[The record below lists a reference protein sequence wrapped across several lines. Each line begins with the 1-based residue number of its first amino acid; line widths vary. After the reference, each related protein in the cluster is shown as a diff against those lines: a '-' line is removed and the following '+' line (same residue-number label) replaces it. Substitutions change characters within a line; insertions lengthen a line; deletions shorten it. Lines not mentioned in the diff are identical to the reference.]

1 MADIDRLE
9 IEIEAQARNANRQLD
24 NLISKLDRLSGALG
38 SINTTGLTNLAD
50 GVQRFSSASQSLK
63 NVKTSDFTRL
73 ATNLQKISN
82 IDTGKLY
89 SAASA
94 MEAMQKSLSGLGSIS
109 SSSMQMASFAKDI
122 SKLGG
127 VNVQRAISN
136 LPILATALKDFMH
149 TMSGA
154 PKVSSNIV
162 GMTNA
167 LANLAKQ
174 GNKTGTA
181 AHSLTG
187 NFNSY
192 SVASGRATKGT
203 KSLAATFGT
212 FYASAFLAI
221 RGVKALGRAIG
232 SSMDFLET
240 VNYFEVSM
248 RDIGNS
254 AAAQW
259 KENGYTSAEEYAES
273 FSSRAKELTAKMTG
287 YEIDI
292 EGNATYTGTKN
303 LGMDPDKVLQ
313 YQATY
318 AQVASS
324 IGVAEESALNFSKA
338 LTMLGTD
345 WASLRN
351 LSFDTAWEKFASAL
365 SGQSRAVRSL
375 GIDITMATL
384 QEYAYKNGLTEAV
397 SEMNQAEKAQLRL
410 LAILDQSQV
419 AFGDLANTMQSP
431 ANQLRMLQQNFSNLA
446 RVIGNIFLPIITKVL
461 PYINAL
467 VIALQRLFSFIGSLL
482 GIKFESINSSM
493 GGMSDGMADLVGGAD
508 DYGESLD
515 DAEKAAKKLKNT
527 TLGIDELNINNPNT
541 GSGKGNNGAGGIG
554 GNPLLDSAIAD
565 ALADYELKWNEA
577 FDRMENK
584 AQALADKIVKW
595 FKKIWD
601 VAEPTREALKKLW
614 DEGLSELGNF
624 TWDTLK
630 DFYREFLVP
639 VGKWML
645 GDSSGL
651 PRFFNIINRM
661 LTDVDWGRLRT
672 SLSNLYGALGD
683 LTILAFDGLFDFF
696 DYFLAPLG
704 TWALSSAFPQ
714 LADILTKFIKDV
726 KWDKINKALERFWK
740 ALEPF
745 AEAIGQGLI
754 NFFSD
759 LMGFGASFINVV
771 VPGGINAL
779 AAALEL
785 MDPRTIE
792 KIGYA
797 LGILLTAYL
806 GFRAVK
812 GIERIVSKAWKA
824 LYGAEVIMGVKT
836 ITIKFKALSDT
847 TSLVAKALKGNMDAA
862 GELAKQ
868 YPKLNKAVSGV
879 VDGFTV
885 FKYNVGQDG
894 IWKTLNN
901 SVDTFRAK
909 LTGMQKGIITA
920 AAAFVEFNVV
930 QNTFEDLTL
939 GTENIVAG
947 IGKIA
952 LAVGAAGTA
961 MYVALGP
968 AGLAIA
974 AITGVIAGISGIGK
988 AMDEIA
994 QNKAM
999 EAVGNALKN
1008 PGGTPLSEI
1017 SSQYE
1022 SAFANIAS
1030 QFDTI
1035 SQKSTELQTT
1045 KQNID
1050 DTKTSIDLFA
1060 FGMQNGSQVTS
1071 EEVSKIT
1078 DSFQQLVNNSSSL
1091 FAQEAEII
1099 RLGLMGALGDAVEA
1113 AGYSVSEFNQVISGL
1128 QSETQQR
1135 LTEITGSFQE
1145 LDEQL
1150 QNNQITPE
1158 QYAASFQPL
1167 WEEYKKLSGYT
1178 DESTESIENLQKIVS
1193 EGIDFSAFVNDDGTV
1208 NVAALKEQ
1216 FSNVA
1221 DAAQEAKGSVEENGQ
1236 LLIDAIQS
1244 MIDQANAIGDTET
1257 STALTDLLNIQK
1269 DDIEE
1274 QISEIDRLAGEYT
1287 QTIQDGLIN
1296 KIPEIVNSIEE
1307 PDWGRKLLGA
1317 TKEGDIQTAL
1327 AEFKTGTIAPIDEAL
1342 QSEFSSIGESG
1353 KTYASD
1359 AMGNILDGLF
1369 DYGNTQ
1375 SNSRFDSLRKTLTSD
1390 VQGAVTSGLDDA
1402 KAGITTSANSVGKD
1416 INEGISGGVESN
1428 MGLVE
1433 NAGTAIGETAI
1444 GATRMALDS
1453 HSPSREF
1460 IAIAEDT
1467 INGFNFGI
1475 SENTDS
1481 TIEALTVWMDEVKAF
1496 FTEEQWLGLFGN
1508 MPLAFQ
1514 TKWSE
1519 LTSWWNEEA
1528 LPIWWEDNVVPWF
1541 TLEKWYT
1548 LTLGLKDGIIKR
1560 WTEFTTLWKTDFKKW
1575 WDISVE
1581 PWFTLEKWNL
1591 FGCNMKDGIFSGFEG
1606 IVSSVIGLLNRMLS
1620 GFESTM
1626 NQLISGA
1633 NSFINDYNAMVAQ
1646 LGGKPLAAFSTF
1658 SIGLI
1663 PQYELGGFPE
1673 DGLFMANHNELVG
1686 KFSNGR
1692 TAVAN
1697 NDMIVAGIEEA
1708 AYRGFSRAYS
1718 ENDREAALL
1727 GELISAV
1734 REGKT
1739 IEIDGR
1745 ELVSA
1750 TDERRRRNGFMFSN

>member
-9 IEIEAQARNANRQLD
+9 LEIEAQARNANRQLD
-24 NLISKLDRLSGALG
+24 NLISKLDRLSGSLG
-38 SINTTGLTNLAD
+38 AINTTGLTNLAD
-50 GVQRFSSASQSLK
+50 GIQKFASASQSLK

-73 ATNLQKISN
+73 SSNMQKISS

-94 MEAMQKSLSGLGSIS
+94 LEAMQKSLLGMGNIS
-109 SSSMQMASFAKDI
+109 ASSLQMASFAKDI

-149 TMSGA
+149 TMAGA

-162 GMTNA
+162 SMTNA

-174 GNKTGTA
+174 GNKTGA
-181 AHSLTG
+181 VAHSLTG

-203 KSLAATFGT
+203 RSLAAAFGT

-240 VNYFEVSM
+240 VNYFEVAM

-254 AAAQW
+254 AAAKW
-259 KENGYTSAEEYAES
+259 KENGYDSAEAYAES
-273 FSSRAKELTAKMTG
+273 FSARAKELTAKMSG

-292 EGNATYTGTKN
+292 EGNAVYTGTKN

-365 SGQSRAVRSL
+365 AGQSRAVRSL

-493 GGMSDGMADLVGGAD
+493 GGMSDGMADLVGGTD
-508 DYGESLD
+508 DYGDSLD
-515 DAEKAAKKLKNT
+515 DAEKAAKKLRNT

-541 GSGKGNNGAGGIG
+541 GSGSGSGGAGGMG

-565 ALADYELKWNEA
+565 ALADYELKWNDA

-584 AQALADKIVKW
+584 AQELAEKIVKW

-601 VAEPTREALKKLW
+601 IAEPTRKALKKLW
-614 DEGLSELGNF
+614 DEGLSELGKF

-645 GDSSGL
+645 GDSAGL

-704 TWALSSAFPQ
+704 SWALSSAFPQ
-714 LADILTKFIKDV
+714 LADILTRFIEDV

-836 ITIKFKALSDT
+836 VTTKFKALSDT

-894 IWKTLNN
+894 FWKTLNS
-901 SVDTFRAK
+901 SVDTFRNS
-909 LTGMQKGIITA
+909 LTGIQKGVITA
-920 AAAFVEFNVV
+920 AAAFIEFEVV
-930 QNTFEDLTL
+930 QNAFEDLTL
-939 GTENIVAG
+939 GSENLITG

-952 LAVGAAGTA
+952 LAVGAAGAA

-974 AITGVIAGISGIGK
+974 AITGVIAGITGIGK

-994 QNKAM
+994 ENKAM

-1022 SAFANIAS
+1022 TAFSNIAS
-1030 QFDTI
+1030 QFDAI
-1035 SQKSTELQTT
+1035 NQKSTELQTT

-1050 DTKTSIDLFA
+1050 NTKTSIDLFA
-1060 FGMQNGSQVTS
+1060 FGMQNGSQVTA

-1078 DSFQQLVNNSSSL
+1078 ESFQQLVNDSSSL

-1099 RLGLMGALGDAVEA
+1099 RLGLMGSLGDAVEA

-1135 LTEITGSFQE
+1135 LTEISGSFQE

-1193 EGIDFSAFVNDDGTV
+1193 EGIDFSAFVNDDGTI

-1221 DAAQEAKGSVEENGQ
+1221 DAAEEAKGSVEENGQ

-1244 MIDQANAIGDTET
+1244 MIDQANAIGDIET
-1257 STALTDLLNIQK
+1257 SSSLTNLLNIQN
-1269 DDIEE
+1269 DDIEK

-1287 QTIQDGLIN
+1287 QTIQDELIN
-1296 KIPEIVNSIEE
+1296 KIPELVNSVEE
-1307 PDWGRKLLGA
+1307 PDWASVILG
-1317 TKEGDIQTAL
+1317 GQTREKNVL
-1327 AEFKTGTIAPIDEAL
+1327 TSLEEFRTGTISPIEEAL
-1342 QSEFSSIGESG
+1342 QEEFAGLGDAG
-1353 KTYASD
+1353 KTYAGD
-1359 AMGNILDGLF
+1359 AMNNIMEDMFTIDDKLLSGAIAGF
-1369 DYGNTQ
+1369 
-1375 SNSRFDSLRKTLTSD
+1375 SNTLTD
-1390 VQGAVTSGLDDA
+1390 NVEGAVTSGLEDA
-1402 KAGITTSANSVGKD
+1402 KVGIKPVAESLGEDTLEGFNSKIRTGDVKTD
-1416 INEGISGGVESN
+1416 ISSKMAEVIRAARE
-1428 MGLVE
+1428 
-1433 NAGTAIGETAI
+1433 
-1444 GATRMALDS
+1444 ALDS

-1460 IAIAEDT
+1460 ISIGEDVVS
-1467 INGFNFGI
+1467 GFNLGI
-1475 SENTDS
+1475 SENTKS
-1481 TIEALTVWMDEVKAF
+1481 TIETLTTWMDSVKTF
-1496 FTEEQWLGLFGN
+1496 FTEDQWLVLFGS
-1508 MPLAFQ
+1508 MPTAFQ
-1514 TKWSE
+1514 IKWGE
-1519 LTSWWNEEA
+1519 LTAWWNEEA
-1528 LPIWWEDNVVPWF
+1528 LPTWWEDSVIPWF
-1541 TLEKWYT
+1541 TQEKWYM
-1548 LTLGLKDGIIKR
+1548 LTLGLKDGIMKR
-1560 WTEFTTLWKTDFKKW
+1560 WTEFTALWKTDFKKW
-1575 WDISVE
+1575 WDLSVE
-1581 PWFTLEKWNL
+1581 PYFTLEKWNL
-1591 FGCNMKDGIFSGFEG
+1591 FGSNMKDGIYSGFEG

-1633 NSFINDYNAMVAQ
+1633 NAFINDYNAIAGE
-1646 LGGKPLAAFSTF
+1646 LGGKALSTFSTI

-1686 KFSNGR
+1686 RFANGR

-1708 AYRGFSRAYS
+1708 AYRGFARAYV
-1718 ENDREAALL
+1718 ENNQEEELL
-1727 GELISAV
+1727 KELIQAV
-1734 REGKT
+1734 KEGKT
-1739 IEIDGR
+1739 IEVDGR

-1750 TDERRRRNGFMFSN
+1750 TDERRRRNGFAFSG

>member
-89 SAASA
+89 SSASA

-174 GNKTGTA
+174 GNKTGTV

-203 KSLAATFGT
+203 KSLAAAFGT

-240 VNYFEVSM
+240 VNYFEVAM

-259 KENGYTSAEEYAES
+259 KENGYNSAEEYAAS

-365 SGQSRAVRSL
+365 AGQSRAVRSL

-384 QEYAYKNGLTEAV
+384 QEYAYKNGLIEAV

-493 GGMSDGMADLVGGAD
+493 GGMSDGMADLVGGTD

-541 GSGKGNNGAGGIG
+541 GSGKGNNGAGGMG

-645 GDSSGL
+645 GDSAGL

-661 LTDVDWGRLRT
+661 LTDVEWGRLRT
-672 SLSNLYGALGD
+672 SLANLYGALGD

-714 LADILTKFIKDV
+714 LADILTEFIKDV

-785 MDPRTIE
+785 LDPRTIE

-797 LGILLTAYL
+797 LGIVLTAYL

-812 GIERIVSKAWKA
+812 GIERIISKAWKT
-824 LYGAEVIMGVKT
+824 LYGAEVITGVKT
-836 ITIKFKALSDT
+836 LTTKLKKLFDT
-847 TSLVAKALKGNMDAA
+847 TALVAKALKGNMDAA

-920 AAAFVEFNVV
+920 AAAFVEFNVI

-1060 FGMQNGSQVTS
+1060 FGMQNGSQVTA

-1091 FAQEAEII
+1091 FTQEAEII

-1135 LTEITGSFQE
+1135 LTEIAGEFKA

-1150 QNNQITPE
+1150 QNGKITPE
-1158 QYAASFQPL
+1158 QYAASFEPL
-1167 WEEYKKLSGYT
+1167 WEECKQLLGYT
-1178 DESTESIENLQKIVS
+1178 DESKKSIENLQTVIS
-1193 EGIDFSAFVNDDGTV
+1193 EGIDLSEFVDENGV
-1208 NVAALKEQ
+1208 IKVEELKEY
-1216 FSNVA
+1216 FSDVA
-1221 DAAQEAKGSVEENGQ
+1221 DAAADAKGSVEENGQ
-1236 LLIDAIQS
+1236 LLIDSIQS
-1244 MIDQANAIGDTET
+1244 LIDKANALGDTQKA
-1257 STALTDLLNIQK
+1257 SALTDLLNIHK

-1274 QISEIDRLAGEYT
+1274 QIGEIDRLASEYT
-1287 QTIQDGLIN
+1287 QAIQDGLIN
-1296 KIPEIVNSIEE
+1296 KIPEIVNNVEE
-1307 PDWGRKLLGA
+1307 PDWSRKLLGA
-1317 TKEGDIQTAL
+1317 TKEGDIQTAI
-1327 AEFKTGTIAPIDEAL
+1327 AEFKTGTIDPIDEAL
-1342 QSEFSSIGESG
+1342 QTEFSGIGESG
-1353 KTYASD
+1353 NTYASD
-1359 AMGNILDGLF
+1359 AMDNILSGMCTTSF
-1369 DYGNTQ
+1369 QGGAW
-1375 SNSRFDSLRKTLTSD
+1375 RKILATN
-1390 VQGAVTSGLDDA
+1390 VQGVVESGLEDA
-1402 KAGITTSANSVGKD
+1402 KVGITSSANSVGKN
-1416 INEGISGGVESN
+1416 INEGISGGIESN
-1428 MGLVE
+1428 IGLVE
-1433 NAGTAIGETAI
+1433 DAGTAIGEAVI
-1444 GATRMALDS
+1444 GAARTELNS

-1460 IAIAEDT
+1460 MTIGEDV
-1467 INGFNFGI
+1467 INGFNLGI

-1481 TIEALTVWMDEVKAF
+1481 TIEALTVWMNEIKAF

-1508 MPLAFQ
+1508 IPLAFQ

-1519 LTSWWNEEA
+1519 LTTWWNEEA
-1528 LPIWWEDNVVPWF
+1528 LPIWWEDNVTPWF
-1541 TLEKWYT
+1541 AQEKWYL
-1548 LTLGLKDGIIKR
+1548 LTLGLKDGIMKR

-1581 PWFTLEKWNL
+1581 PYFTLEKWNL

-1718 ENDREAALL
+1718 ENDREVSLL
-1727 GELISAV
+1727 EELVSAV

-1745 ELVSA
+1745 ELVA
-1750 TDERRRRNGFMFSN
+1750 TVDERRSRNGYSFKV

>member
-9 IEIEAQARNANRQLD
+9 IEIEAQARNANRQLE

-38 SINTTGLTNLAD
+38 SINTTGLTNLAV
-50 GVQRFSSASQSLK
+50 GIQKFATASQSLK
-63 NVKTSDFTRL
+63 DVKTSDFTRL
-73 ATNLQKISN
+73 TSNLQKISN

-94 MEAMQKSLSGLGSIS
+94 MEAMQKSLSGIGGIS
-109 SSSMQMASFAKDI
+109 SSSLQMATIAKDI

-136 LPILATALKDFMH
+136 LPLLAAALKDFMR

-154 PKVSSNIV
+154 PNVNSNIV
-162 GMTNA
+162 SMTNA

-174 GNKTGTA
+174 GNKAGTA
-181 AHSLTG
+181 AHSLSSSL
-187 NFNSY
+187 NSY
-192 SVASGRATKGT
+192 SIASVRSTRST
-203 KSLAATFGT
+203 RSLAAMIGS

-221 RGVKALGRAIG
+221 RGIKALGKSIK

-240 VNYFEVSM
+240 VNYFEVAM

-254 AAAQW
+254 AAEQW
-259 KENGYTSAEEYAES
+259 KANGYDSAEAYAAS
-273 FSSRAKELTAKMTG
+273 FSSRAKELTTKMTG
-287 YEIDI
+287 YEIDV
-292 EGNATYTGTKN
+292 EGNATYTGMKN

-338 LTMLGTD
+338 LTMLGAD

-351 LSFDTAWEKFASAL
+351 MTFDDSWEKFASAL
-365 SGQSRAVRSL
+365 TGQSRAVRSL

-508 DYGESLD
+508 DYGDSLG

-541 GSGKGNNGAGGIG
+541 GSGSGSGGTGGMG

-565 ALADYELKWNEA
+565 ALADYELKWNDA

-584 AQALADKIVKW
+584 AQELADKIVKW

-601 VAEPTREALKKLW
+601 IAEPTRKALKKLW
-614 DEGLSELGNF
+614 DEGLSEFGNF

-645 GDSSGL
+645 GDDAGL
-651 PRFFNIINRM
+651 PRLINTLNRM
-661 LTDVDWGRLRT
+661 LTDVDWGKLRT
-672 SLSNLYGALGD
+672 SLSNLYGALSD
-683 LTILAFDGLFDFF
+683 LTIIVFDALFDFF

-704 TWALSSAFPQ
+704 TWVMSSAIPQ
-714 LADILTKFIKDV
+714 MADIITKFIKDV
-726 KWDKINKALERFWK
+726 DWERINKALERFWK

-836 ITIKFKALSDT
+836 ITIKFKTLSDT

-879 VDGFTV
+879 VDCFTV

-1022 SAFANIAS
+1022 TAFSNIAS
-1030 QFDTI
+1030 QFDVI
-1035 SQKSTELQTT
+1035 NQKSTELQTT

-1060 FGMQNGSQVTS
+1060 FGMQNGSQVTA
-1071 EEVSKIT
+1071 EEVGKFT
-1078 DSFQQLVNNSSSL
+1078 ESFQQLVNDSSSL

-1099 RLGLMGALGDAVEA
+1099 RLGLMGSLGDAVEA
-1113 AGYSVSEFNQVISGL
+1113 AGYNVSEFNRIISGL

-1135 LTEITGSFQE
+1135 LTEIAGSFKE
-1145 LDEQL
+1145 LDDQL
-1150 QNNQITPE
+1150 QNGQITPE
-1158 QYAASFQPL
+1158 QYAASFEPL
-1167 WEEYKKLSGYT
+1167 WEEYKQLSGYT
-1178 DESTESIENLQKIVS
+1178 DESKKSIENLQTVIS
-1193 EGIDFSAFVNDDGTV
+1193 EGIDFSEFVDENGAIKIDD
-1208 NVAALKEQ
+1208 LKNY

-1221 DAAQEAKGSVEENGQ
+1221 DAAADAKGSVEENGQ

-1244 MIDQANAIGDTET
+1244 MIDQANALGDTEK
-1257 STALTDLLNIQK
+1257 SSALTNLLNIQK

-1274 QISEIDRLAGEYT
+1274 QIGEIDRLAGDYT
-1287 QTIQDGLIN
+1287 RTIQDGLIN
-1296 KIPEIVNSIEE
+1296 KIPELVESIEE
-1307 PDWGRKLLGA
+1307 PNWGRKLLGA

-1327 AEFKTGTIAPIDEAL
+1327 SEFQTNTIVPVEEAL
-1342 QSEFSSIGESG
+1342 QEEFGTFGEAG

-1359 AMGNILDGLF
+1359 AMGNILEGLF
-1369 DYGNTQ
+1369 DYGNIVSTSQ
-1375 SNSRFDSLRKTLTSD
+1375 YDSLRKTLTAD
-1390 VQGAVTSGLDDA
+1390 VQGTVVGGLDDA

-1416 INEGISGGVESN
+1416 INEGISNGVTEN
-1428 MGLVE
+1428 LGLVE
-1433 NAGTAIGETAI
+1433 NAGTSIGEAAI
-1444 GATRMALDS
+1444 GAARSALDS
-1453 HSPSREF
+1453 HSPSKEF
-1460 IAIAEDT
+1460 ISIGGDVVS
-1467 INGFNFGI
+1467 GFNLGI

-1481 TIEALTVWMDEVKAF
+1481 TIDALTVWIDGVKAF
-1496 FTEEQWLGLFGN
+1496 FTEDQWLALFGS
-1508 MPLAFQ
+1508 MPTAFQ
-1514 TKWSE
+1514 TKWGE
-1519 LTSWWNEEA
+1519 LTTWWNEEA
-1528 LPIWWEDNVVPWF
+1528 LPTWWEDSVIPWF
-1541 TLEKWYT
+1541 TQEKWYT
-1548 LTLGLKDGIIKR
+1548 LTLGLKVGIMKR

-1581 PWFTLEKWNL
+1581 PYFTLEKWNL
-1591 FGCNMKDGIFSGFEG
+1591 FGSNMKDGIYSGFEG
-1606 IVSSVIGLLNRMLS
+1606 IISSVIGLLNRMLS
-1620 GFESTM
+1620 GFENTM
-1626 NQLISGA
+1626 NQLISGT
-1633 NSFINDYNAMVAQ
+1633 NSFINDYNAIVAQ
-1646 LGGKPLAAFSTF
+1646 LGGKPLAVFSTF

-1708 AYRGFSRAYS
+1708 AYRGFARAYA
-1718 ENDREAALL
+1718 ENNQEEELL
-1727 GELISAV
+1727 RELIQAV

-1739 IEIDGR
+1739 IEVDGR

-1750 TDERRRRNGFMFSN
+1750 TDERRKRNGYGFTG

>member
-1 MADIDRLE
+1 MEDIDRLE

-38 SINTTGLTNLAD
+38 SINTTGLTNLAS
-50 GVQRFSSASQSLK
+50 GVQRFATASQSLK

-73 ATNLQKISN
+73 ASNMQKISN

-94 MEAMQKSLSGLGSIS
+94 LEAMQKSLSGMGSVAPS
-109 SSSMQMASFAKDI
+109 SLQVATIAKDI
-122 SKLGG
+122 AKLGG
-127 VNVQRAISN
+127 VNVQRAITN
-136 LPILATALKDFMH
+136 LPLLATALKDFMNS
-149 TMSGA
+149 MAGA
-154 PKVSSNIV
+154 PKVSSNIIN
-162 GMTNA
+162 MTNA
-167 LANLAKQ
+167 LANLAQQ
-174 GNKTGTA
+174 GNKTGA
-181 AHSLTG
+181 ATQSLTSS
-187 NFNSY
+187 FNGY
-192 SVASGRATKGT
+192 SAASARATKST
-203 KSLAATFGT
+203 RSLAAMIGT

-221 RGVKALGRAIG
+221 RGIKALGKSIG

-240 VNYFEVSM
+240 VNYFEVAM

-259 KENGYTSAEEYAES
+259 RENGYNSAESYAES
-273 FSSRAKELTAKMTG
+273 FSARAKELTDKMTG

-292 EGNATYTGTKN
+292 EGNAVYTGTKN

-351 LSFDTAWEKFASAL
+351 LSFDSAWEKFASAL
-365 SGQSRAVRSL
+365 AGQSRAVRSL

-431 ANQLRMLQQNFSNLA
+431 ANQMRMLQQNFSNLA
-446 RVIGNIFLPIITKVL
+446 RVIGNIFLPVITKVL

-493 GGMSDGMADLVGGAD
+493 GGMSDGMADLVGGTEDFGDA
-508 DYGESLD
+508 LD
-515 DAEKAAKKLKNT
+515 DANKAATKIKNT
-527 TLGIDELNINNPNT
+527 TLGIDELNVNNPNK
-541 GSGKGNNGAGGIG
+541 GSGSGSGGVGGMG

-565 ALADYELKWNEA
+565 ALADYELKWNDA

-584 AQALADKIVKW
+584 AQELADKIVGW

-601 VAEPTREALKKLW
+601 VAEPTREALKRLW
-614 DEGLSELGNF
+614 NEGLADLGNF

-645 GDSSGL
+645 GDEAGL
-651 PRFFNIINRM
+651 PRLINTLNRM
-661 LTDVDWGRLRT
+661 LTDVDWGKLRT
-672 SLSNLYGALGD
+672 SLSNLYSALSD
-683 LTILAFDGLFDFF
+683 LTIIVFDALFDFF

-704 TWALSSAFPQ
+704 TWVMSSAIPQ
-714 LADILTKFIKDV
+714 MADIITKFIKDV
-726 KWDKINKALERFWK
+726 DWERINKALERFWK

-754 NFFSD
+754 NFFGD
-759 LMGFGASFINVV
+759 LMSFGAGFINIV

-779 AAALEL
+779 AAALEA

-797 LGILLTAYL
+797 LGIVLTAFL
-806 GFRAVK
+806 GFKAIKVVN
-812 GIERIVSKAWKA
+812 GILKNAWKA
-824 LYGAEVIMGVKT
+824 LYGAEIISGIKKVTGRLTVFADT
-836 ITIKFKALSDT
+836 IPIVTKALT
-847 TSLVAKALKGNMDAA
+847 GNKDAA
-862 GELAKQ
+862 NALATF
-868 YPKLNKAVSGV
+868 YPKLNSKIISVTDAFSNFKANLNSGA
-879 VDGFTV
+879 F
-885 FKYNVGQDG
+885 FKN
-894 IWKTLNN
+894 TL
-901 SVDTFRAK
+901 SDLRSWGEGLSTI
-909 LTGMQKGIITA
+909 QKGAITA
-920 AAAFVEFNVV
+920 VAAFAEFSVV

-939 GTENIVAG
+939 GTENLVLG
-947 IGKIA
+947 FGKIA
-952 LAVGAAGTA
+952 IAVAAAGTA

-974 AITGVIAGISGIGK
+974 AITGVIAGITGIGK
-988 AMDEIA
+988 AMDQIA
-994 QNKAM
+994 ENKAM

-1008 PGGTPLSEI
+1008 PGGTPLTEI

-1022 SAFANIAS
+1022 TAFSDIAR
-1030 QFDTI
+1030 QFDAI
-1035 SQKSTELQTT
+1035 NQKSSELQTT
-1045 KQNID
+1045 KKNID

-1060 FGMQNGSQVTS
+1060 FGMQNGSQVTA

-1078 DSFQQLVNNSSSL
+1078 ESFQQLVTDSGSL

-1099 RLGLMGALGDAVEA
+1099 RLGLMGSLGDAVEA
-1113 AGYSVSEFNQVISGL
+1113 AGYNVSEFNRIISGL

-1135 LTEITGSFQE
+1135 LTEIAGSFKE
-1145 LDEQL
+1145 LDDQL
-1150 QNNQITPE
+1150 QNGQITPE
-1158 QYAASFQPL
+1158 QYAASFEPL
-1167 WEEYKKLSGYT
+1167 WEEYKKISGYT
-1178 DESTESIENLQKIVS
+1178 DESTESIEKLQKIVS
-1193 EGIDFSAFVNDDGTV
+1193 EGIDFSEFVNDDGTI

-1216 FSNVA
+1216 FSSVA
-1221 DAAQEAKGSVEENGQ
+1221 DAAKEAKGSVEENGQ

-1244 MIDQANAIGDTET
+1244 MIDKANAIGDTE
-1257 STALTDLLNIQK
+1257 SSSALTELLNVQSK
-1269 DDIEE
+1269 DIES
-1274 QISEIDRLAGEYT
+1274 QIAEIDRLAGEYT
-1287 QTIQDGLIN
+1287 QTIQDDLIN
-1296 KIPEIVNSIEE
+1296 KIPELVNSVEE
-1307 PDWGRKLLGA
+1307 PDWASVILGGH
-1317 TKEGDIQTAL
+1317 TREKNVQTSL
-1327 AEFKTGTIAPIDEAL
+1327 EEFRTGTISPIEKAL
-1342 QSEFSSIGESG
+1342 QEEFAGLGEAG
-1353 KTYASD
+1353 KTYAGD
-1359 AMGNILDGLF
+1359 AMNNIMEDMFTIDDKLLSGAIAGF
-1369 DYGNTQ
+1369 
-1375 SNSRFDSLRKTLTSD
+1375 SNVLTD
-1390 VQGAVTSGLDDA
+1390 NVEGAVTSGLEDA
-1402 KAGITTSANSVGKD
+1402 KAGIKPVAESLGEDTLEGFNSKIRTGDVKTD
-1416 INEGISGGVESN
+1416 ISSKMAE
-1428 MGLVE
+1428 
-1433 NAGTAIGETAI
+1433 AIRAARE
-1444 GATRMALDS
+1444 ALDS

-1460 IAIAEDT
+1460 ISIGEDVVS
-1467 INGFNFGI
+1467 GFNLGI

-1481 TIEALTVWMDEVKAF
+1481 TIDVLTVWMDGVKVF
-1496 FTEEQWLGLFGN
+1496 FTEDQWLALFGGI
-1508 MPLAFQ
+1508 PTAFQ
-1514 TKWSE
+1514 IKWGE
-1519 LTSWWNEEA
+1519 LTAWWNEEA
-1528 LPIWWEDNVVPWF
+1528 LPTWWEDSVVPWF
-1541 TLEKWYT
+1541 TQEKWYI
-1548 LTLGLKDGIIKR
+1548 LTIGLKDGIMKR

-1575 WDISVE
+1575 WDLSVE
-1581 PWFTLEKWNL
+1581 PYFTLEKWNL
-1591 FGCNMKDGIFSGFEG
+1591 FGSNMKDGIYTGFEG

-1620 GFESTM
+1620 GFENTM

-1633 NSFINDYNAMVAQ
+1633 NAFINDYNSIAGE
-1646 LGGKPLAAFSTF
+1646 LGGKALSTF
-1658 SIGLI
+1658 SSVSIGLI

-1673 DGLFMANHNELVG
+1673 DGLFMANHRELVG
-1686 KFSNGR
+1686 RFKGR

-1718 ENDREAALL
+1718 ENDREATLL
-1727 GELISAV
+1727 ENLITAV

-1739 IEIDGR
+1739 IEVDGR
-1745 ELVSA
+1745 ELVSII
-1750 TDERRRRNGFMFSN
+1750 DERRQRNGHIFTY